1 VLPVLA
7 GDDVWAHPLVRDAF
21 DARLRHRLLTA
32 AGALPDLLDELDDTP
47 AATAHG
53 DACTANLLT
62 AGDRD
67 ALIMVDLGFCGRAPL
82 GTDLGQLI
90 LGEVQ
95 TGQRHAAD
103 LPGLEAACLP
113 AYVAGIHA
121 EGGTAH
127 PAQVR
132 RTHATLMTVFA
143 ALPSIPIEHL
153 HDEPT
158 PQLRRF
164 FHGRAAIARFV
175 LDLLDDTTPSTR
187 PSRTR
192 QPSETGPRTYR
203 RTT

>member
-1 VLPVLA
+1 
-7 GDDVWAHPLVRDAF
+7 
-21 DARLRHRLLTA
+21 
-32 AGALPDLLDELDDTP
+32 
-47 AATAHG
+47 
-53 DACTANLLT
+53 
-62 AGDRD
+62 
-67 ALIMVDLGFCGRAPL
+67 M
-82 GTDLGQLI
+82 
-90 LGEVQ
+90 Q

-113 AYVAGIHA
+113 AYIAGWTA
-121 EGGTAH
+121 EGGTAD

-158 PQLRRF
+158 PQLRRL

-192 QPSETGPRTYR
+192 QPSETGPITYR